1 MDFPTRIGAGAGI
14 QVLANPQ
21 RFRSV
26 SDIEF
31 QPSENALTFLF
42 SAQGNALLTQ
52 LAADQTSDRGLPGY
66 TARLR
71 KSYPPDVVAAALDV
85 SLLRQRARVKFS
97 RADRMFFTRQALEQA
112 SAEVV
117 SRYRAKRFAGR
128 ACVADLC
135 CGIGG
140 DALGLAQYA
149 DVLAIDLDPVRLRM
163 AAANASV
170 YGVGDRLSVE
180 CADVAAHAFPGGAC
194 FWADPSRRVQ
204 GKRVFSL
211 ARYQPPLQVFLDL
224 AKTTPGAGI
233 KLSPGVD
240 YAELARLLGS
250 AQHEVEIV
258 SVCGAAREAV
268 LWLGALCTARR
279 RATLLPGDH
288 SLVERPLGGPI
299 AVTPVGRYLYEP
311 DAAVIRAHLVEHLA
325 EEVSATKIDEQI
337 AYLTADARIESPF
350 VTGYFVEEV
359 MPFSLKRINRRLRA
373 RDVGE
378 LVIKKRGL
386 GIDPEQFRRR
396 LKVGKGQRKTVLVL
410 TRVRDCPTALICSP
424 MAGR

>member
-1 MDFPTRIGAGAGI
+1 MSDF
-14 QVLANPQ
+14 
-21 RFRSV
+21 
-26 SDIEF
+26 EF
-31 QPSENALTFLF
+31 QPSENALAFLL
-42 SAQGNALLTQ
+42 SAQGHALLTQ
-52 LAADQTSDRGLPGY
+52 LATDQTSDRGSPGY

-85 SLLRQRARVKFS
+85 CLLRQRARAKFS
-97 RADRMFFTRQALEQA
+97 QADRMFFTRQALEQA

-117 SRYRAKRFAGR
+117 SFYRAKRFAGR
-128 ACVADLC
+128 PCVVDLC

-140 DALGLAQYA
+140 DVLGLAQYA
-149 DVLAIDLDPVRLRM
+149 DVLAIDIDPVRLRM
-163 AAANASV
+163 AAANAGV
-170 YGVGDRLSVE
+170 YEVGDRLSVE
-180 CADVAAHAFPGGAC
+180 CADVTTQALPRGTC

-204 GKRVFSL
+204 GRRVFSL
-211 ARYQPPLQVFLDL
+211 ARYQPPLQAFLEL
-224 AKTTPGAGI
+224 AQKPPGAGI

-240 YAELARLLGS
+240 YAELARLLGP
-250 AQHEVEIV
+250 AQHEVEII
-258 SVCGAAREAV
+258 SVRGAAREAV
-268 LWLGALCTARR
+268 LWLGALCTAHR

-350 VTGYFVEEV
+350 VTGYLVEEV
-359 MPFSLKRINRRLRA
+359 MPFSLKRINRRLRV

-386 GIDPEQFRRR
+386 GIDPELFRRR

-410 TRVRDCPTALICSP
+410 TRVQNRPTALICSP
-424 MAGR
+424 MAGP